1 MSFFDPLYKTPRWLE
16 RKLSKAM
23 SRRQMLKSAAGAT
36 AVAAMPLPVLAAE
49 PSALASLVKQDP
61 WLTLDTVLEHLLP
74 SSASGPGAKEIQALA
89 YLYNVVDEQPID
101 SEEKAFIEKGVG
113 WLNGFSHSQLNK
125 PFVELSSAEKETVL
139 RKISG
144 SRAGHNW
151 INTLINY
158 LYEAMLSPPAY
169 GGNPNGIGWQWLNHK
184 AGFPLPSKG
193 NRFYE
198 IPGRYRIS
206 VKNLSTEEKRK
217 A

>member
-36 AVAAMPLPVLAAE
+36 AIAAMPLPVLAAQ
-49 PSALASLVKQDP
+49 PSALDSLVKQDP
-61 WLTLDTVLEHLLP
+61 WLTLDAVLAHLLP

-113 WLNGFSHSQLNK
+113 WLNGFSNSQLNK
-125 PFVELSSAEKETVL
+125 PFVELSTSEKETVL

>member
-16 RKLSKAM
+16 RKLSKHM

-36 AVAAMPLPVLAAE
+36 AIATLPLPVLAAQT
-49 PSALASLVKQDP
+49 SALDTLIKQDP
-61 WLTLDTVLEHLLP
+61 WRTLDAVLNHLLP

-113 WLNGFSHSQLNK
+113 WLNGFSQSQLKK
-125 PFVELSSAEKETVL
+125 PFVELETSEKETIL

-144 SRAGHNW
+144 SQAGHNW

-169 GGNPNGIGWQWLNHK
+169 GGNPNGIGWQWLNHQ
-184 AGFPLPSKG
+184 AGFPLPEKG
-193 NRFYE
+193 KRFYE

-206 VKNLSTEEKRK
+206 VKNLSTEDKRK